1 MHKCTGFI
9 HDAPPSM
16 TPTRLPV
23 RANLSESGSAM
34 IFFDHVKIYVKAGDG
49 GNGSSHFRREKFAP
63 FGGPDGGDGGRG
75 GSIYLEATTNL
86 NTLID
91 YRYHQ
96 HFKAQPGAAGMRQ
109 KMHGAKG
116 NDDVLRVP
124 CGTIV
129 RNADTNEL
137 IADLV
142 DDGQRVMVARGG
154 RGGLGN
160 THFAT
165 STHQAPREAQKGEP
179 GEERWITLE
188 LRLIADVGLV
198 GYPNAGKSTL
208 LSVVT
213 AAQPK
218 IADYP
223 FTTLSPNLG
232 VVAIGQPGSRDEF
245 SFVLADIPGL
255 IEGAAQGVGLGH
267 EFLRHVD
274 RTRLL
279 IHVLDGASYDR
290 DPWEDFQAINREL
303 REYDERLA
311 ARPQVIAFNKMDL
324 PEAQERW
331 PELKAQ
337 AEAAGY
343 PAFAISAAAH
353 QGTDELM
360 RFTALRLNEIWQEEA
375 EQAAAQ
381 LAGDLS
387 EMHGPVLRPQPQDA
401 FTVSKENGVYV
412 VRGKRV
418 ERVVNMTDTENEES
432 MDRLQ
437 VTMEKMGVTKALED
451 AGVKVGDAVRFG
463 KVELIW
469 GE

>member
-1 MHKCTGFI
+1 MFY
-9 HDAPPSM
+9 
-16 TPTRLPV
+16 
-23 RANLSESGSAM
+23 
-34 IFFDHVKIYVKAGDG
+34 DHTKIYVKAGDG
-49 GNGSSHFRREKFAP
+49 GNGSSHFRHEKFAP
-63 FGGPDGGDGGRG
+63 RGGPDGGDGGRG
-75 GSIYLEATTNL
+75 GSVYLEATSNM

-91 YRYHQ
+91 YRYRH
-96 HFKAQPGAAGMRQ
+96 HFKAGAGGAGMRQ

-116 NDDVLRVP
+116 EDVVLRVP

-129 RNADTNEL
+129 RDADTNEL

-142 DDGQRVMVARGG
+142 EDGQRVMVARGG

-165 STHQAPREAQKGEP
+165 ATHQAPREAQKGEP

-232 VVAIGQPGSRDEF
+232 VVVVGQPGSRDEID
-245 SFVLADIPGL
+245 FVLADIPGL

-267 EFLRHVD
+267 EFLRHID

-279 IHVLDGASYDR
+279 IHMLDGASLER
-290 DPWEDFQAINREL
+290 DPWQDFQTINQEL
-303 REYDERLA
+303 REYGERLA
-311 ARPQVIAFNKMDL
+311 TRPQIVVLNKMDL

-331 PELKAQ
+331 PALKAK

-343 PAFAISAAAH
+343 PVFAISAAAH

-360 RFTALRLNEIWQEEA
+360 QYTVRRLHEIRQEEA
-375 EQAAAQ
+375 ERAA
-381 LAGDLS
+381 S
-387 EMHGPVLRPQPQDA
+387 EINTDMTGPVLRPLPDDA
-401 FTVSKENGVYV
+401 FTITKEKGVYV

-418 ERVVNMTDTENEES
+418 ERLVSMTDLENEEG

-437 VTMEKMGVTKALED
+437 VTMAKMGVTKALEE
-451 AGVKVGDAVRFG
+451 AGVKVGDVVRFG
-463 KVELIW
+463 KVELYW

>member
-1 MHKCTGFI
+1 MFY
-9 HDAPPSM
+9 
-16 TPTRLPV
+16 
-23 RANLSESGSAM
+23 
-34 IFFDHVKIYVKAGDG
+34 DHTKIYVKAGDG
-49 GNGSSHFRREKFAP
+49 GNGSSHFRHEKFAP
-63 FGGPDGGDGGRG
+63 RGGPDGGDGGRG
-75 GSIYLEATTNL
+75 GSVYLEATSNM

-91 YRYHQ
+91 YRYRH
-96 HFKAQPGAAGMRQ
+96 HFKAGAGGAGMRQ

-116 NDDVLRVP
+116 EDVVLRVP
-124 CGTIV
+124 LGTIV
-129 RNADTNEL
+129 RDADTNEL

-142 DDGQRVMVARGG
+142 EDGQRVMVARGG

-165 STHQAPREAQKGEP
+165 ATHQAPREAQKGEP

-232 VVAIGQPGSRDEF
+232 VVAVGQRGSPDETD
-245 SFVLADIPGL
+245 FVLADIPGL
-255 IEGAAQGVGLGH
+255 IEGAAQGLGLGH
-267 EFLRHVD
+267 EFLRHID

-279 IHVLDGASYDR
+279 IHMLDGASLER
-290 DPWEDFQAINREL
+290 DPWQDFQTINQEL

-311 ARPQVIAFNKMDL
+311 TRPQIVVLNKMDL

-331 PELKAQ
+331 PALKAK

-343 PAFAISAAAH
+343 PVFAISAAAH

-360 RFTALRLNEIWQEEA
+360 QYTVRRLHEIRQEEA
-375 EQAAAQ
+375 ERAA
-381 LAGDLS
+381 S
-387 EMHGPVLRPQPQDA
+387 EINTDMTGPVLRPLPDDA
-401 FTVSKENGVYV
+401 FTVTKEKGVYV

-418 ERVVNMTDTENEES
+418 GRLVSMTDLENEEG

-437 VTMEKMGVTKALED
+437 VTMAKMGVTKALEE
-451 AGVKVGDAVRFG
+451 AGVKVGDVVRFG
-463 KVELIW
+463 KVELYW

>member
-1 MHKCTGFI
+1 MFYDHTK
-9 HDAPPSM
+9 
-16 TPTRLPV
+16 
-23 RANLSESGSAM
+23 
-34 IFFDHVKIYVKAGDG
+34 IFVKAGDG
-49 GNGSSHFRREKFAP
+49 GNGSRHFRREKFAP
-63 FGGPDGGDGGRG
+63 LGGPDGGDGGRG
-75 GSIYLEATTNL
+75 GSVYLEATTNL

-91 YRYHQ
+91 YRYRQ
-96 HFKAQPGAAGMRQ
+96 HFKAGAGDPGIRQ

-116 NDDVLRVP
+116 EDIILTVP

-129 RNADTNEL
+129 RDADTNEL

-142 DDGQRVMVARGG
+142 EDGQRVMVARGG

-160 THFAT
+160 VHFAT
-165 STHQAPREAQKGEP
+165 STHQAPQEAQKGEP
-179 GEERWITLE
+179 GEERWIQLE

-213 AAQPK
+213 AAHPK

-232 VVAIGQPGSRDEF
+232 VVAVGQPASGDEF
-245 SFVLADIPGL
+245 GFVLADIPGL

-267 EFLRHVD
+267 EFLRHVR

-279 IHVLDGASYDR
+279 IHMLDGASFER
-290 DPWEDFQAINREL
+290 DPWQDFQTINQEL
-303 REYDERLA
+303 REYDEQLA
-311 ARPQVIAFNKMDL
+311 SRPQIVVLNKMDL

-331 PELKAQ
+331 PALHAH
-337 AEAAGY
+337 AEKAGY
-343 PAFAISAAAH
+343 PVFAISAASH
-353 QGTDELM
+353 EGTHELM
-360 RFTALRLNEIWQEEA
+360 QFTAKRLQEEIESTSVA
-375 EQAAAQ
+375 VNTETP
-381 LAGDLS
+381 DTI
-387 EMHGPVLRPQPQDA
+387 LRPQPEDA
-401 FTVSKENGVYV
+401 FAVSKEEGIYV

-418 ERVVNMTDTENEES
+418 ERAVSMTDLENEEG

-437 VTMEKMGVTKALED
+437 VTLRRMGVTKALEE
-451 AGVKVGDAVRFG
+451 AGVQVGDIVRFG
-463 KVELIW
+463 KVELYW

>member
-1 MHKCTGFI
+1 MFY
-9 HDAPPSM
+9 
-16 TPTRLPV
+16 
-23 RANLSESGSAM
+23 
-34 IFFDHVKIYVKAGDG
+34 DHTKIYVKAGDG
-49 GNGSSHFRREKFAP
+49 GNGSSHFRHEKFAP
-63 FGGPDGGDGGRG
+63 RGGPDGGDGGRG
-75 GSIYLEATTNL
+75 GSVYLEATSNM

-91 YRYHQ
+91 YRYRH
-96 HFKAQPGAAGMRQ
+96 HFKAGAGGAGMRQ

-116 NDDVLRVP
+116 EDVVLRVP

-129 RNADTNEL
+129 RDADTNEL

-142 DDGQRVMVARGG
+142 EDGQRVMVARGG

-165 STHQAPREAQKGEP
+165 ATHQAPREAQKGEP

-232 VVAIGQPGSRDEF
+232 VVVVGQPGSRDEID
-245 SFVLADIPGL
+245 FVLADIPGL

-267 EFLRHVD
+267 EFLRHID

-279 IHVLDGASYDR
+279 IHMLDGASLER
-290 DPWEDFQAINREL
+290 DPWQDFQTINQEL
-303 REYDERLA
+303 REYGERLA
-311 ARPQVIAFNKMDL
+311 TRPQIVVLNKMDL

-331 PELKAQ
+331 PALKAK

-343 PAFAISAAAH
+343 PVFAISAAAH

-360 RFTALRLNEIWQEEA
+360 QYTVRRLHEIRQEEA
-375 EQAAAQ
+375 ERAA
-381 LAGDLS
+381 S
-387 EMHGPVLRPQPQDA
+387 EINTDMTGPVLRPLPDDA
-401 FTVSKENGVYV
+401 FTVTKEKGVYV

-418 ERVVNMTDTENEES
+418 ERLVSMTDLENEEG

-437 VTMEKMGVTKALED
+437 VTMAKMGVTKALEE
-451 AGVKVGDAVRFG
+451 AGVKVGDVVRFG
-463 KVELIW
+463 KVELYW

>member
-1 MHKCTGFI
+1 MFY
-9 HDAPPSM
+9 
-16 TPTRLPV
+16 
-23 RANLSESGSAM
+23 
-34 IFFDHVKIYVKAGDG
+34 DHTKIYVKAGDG
-49 GNGSSHFRREKFAP
+49 GNGSSHFRHEKFAP
-63 FGGPDGGDGGRG
+63 RGGPDGGDGGRG
-75 GSIYLEATTNL
+75 GSVYLEATSNM

-91 YRYHQ
+91 YRYRH
-96 HFKAQPGAAGMRQ
+96 HFKAGAGGAGMRQ

-116 NDDVLRVP
+116 EDVVLRVP
-124 CGTIV
+124 LGTIV
-129 RNADTNEL
+129 RDADTNEL

-142 DDGQRVMVARGG
+142 EDGQRVMVARGG

-165 STHQAPREAQKGEP
+165 ATHQAPREAQKGEP

-232 VVAIGQPGSRDEF
+232 VVVVGQPGSRDEID
-245 SFVLADIPGL
+245 FVLADIPGL

-267 EFLRHVD
+267 EFLRHID

-279 IHVLDGASYDR
+279 IHMLDGASLER
-290 DPWEDFQAINREL
+290 DPWQDFQTINQEL

-311 ARPQVIAFNKMDL
+311 TRPQIVVLNKMDL

-331 PELKAQ
+331 PALKAK

-343 PAFAISAAAH
+343 PVFAISAAAH

-360 RFTALRLNEIWQEEA
+360 QYTVRRLHEIRQEEA
-375 EQAAAQ
+375 ERAA
-381 LAGDLS
+381 S
-387 EMHGPVLRPQPQDA
+387 EINTDMTGPVLRPLPDDA
-401 FTVSKENGVYV
+401 FTVTKEKGVYV

-418 ERVVNMTDTENEES
+418 ERLVSMTDLENEEG

-437 VTMEKMGVTKALED
+437 VTMAKMGVTKALEE
-451 AGVKVGDAVRFG
+451 AGVKVGDVVRFG
-463 KVELIW
+463 KVELYW

>member
-1 MHKCTGFI
+1 MFY
-9 HDAPPSM
+9 
-16 TPTRLPV
+16 
-23 RANLSESGSAM
+23 
-34 IFFDHVKIYVKAGDG
+34 DHTKIYVKAGDG
-49 GNGSSHFRREKFAP
+49 GNGSSHFRHEKFAP
-63 FGGPDGGDGGRG
+63 RGGPDGGDGGRG
-75 GSIYLEATTNL
+75 GSVYLEATSNM

-91 YRYHQ
+91 YRYRH
-96 HFKAQPGAAGMRQ
+96 HFKAGAGGAGMRQ

-116 NDDVLRVP
+116 EDVVLRVP

-129 RNADTNEL
+129 RDADTNEL

-142 DDGQRVMVARGG
+142 EDGQRVMVARGG

-165 STHQAPREAQKGEP
+165 ATHQAPREAQKGEP

-232 VVAIGQPGSRDEF
+232 VVVVGQPGSRDEID
-245 SFVLADIPGL
+245 FVLADIPGL

-267 EFLRHVD
+267 EFLRHID

-279 IHVLDGASYDR
+279 IHMLDGASLER
-290 DPWEDFQAINREL
+290 DPWQDFQTINQEL
-303 REYDERLA
+303 REYGERLA
-311 ARPQVIAFNKMDL
+311 TRPQIVVLNKMDL

-331 PELKAQ
+331 PALKAK

-343 PAFAISAAAH
+343 PVFAISAAAH

-360 RFTALRLNEIWQEEA
+360 QYTVRRLHEIRQEEA
-375 EQAAAQ
+375 ERAA
-381 LAGDLS
+381 S
-387 EMHGPVLRPQPQDA
+387 EINTDMSGPVLRPLPDDA
-401 FTVSKENGVYV
+401 FTVTKEKGVYV

-418 ERVVNMTDTENEES
+418 GRLVSMTDLENEEG

-437 VTMEKMGVTKALED
+437 VTMAKMGVTKALEE
-451 AGVKVGDAVRFG
+451 AGVKVGDVVRFG
-463 KVELIW
+463 KVELYW

>member
-1 MHKCTGFI
+1 MFY
-9 HDAPPSM
+9 
-16 TPTRLPV
+16 
-23 RANLSESGSAM
+23 
-34 IFFDHVKIYVKAGDG
+34 DHTKIYVKAGDG
-49 GNGSSHFRREKFAP
+49 GNGSSHFRHEKFAP
-63 FGGPDGGDGGRG
+63 RGGPDGGDGGRG
-75 GSIYLEATTNL
+75 GSVYLEATSNM

-91 YRYHQ
+91 YRYRH
-96 HFKAQPGAAGMRQ
+96 HFKAGAGGAGMRQ

-116 NDDVLRVP
+116 EDVVLRVP
-124 CGTIV
+124 LGTIV
-129 RNADTNEL
+129 RDADTNEL

-142 DDGQRVMVARGG
+142 EDGQRVMVARGG

-165 STHQAPREAQKGEP
+165 ATHQAPREAQKGEP

-232 VVAIGQPGSRDEF
+232 VVVVGQPGSRDEID
-245 SFVLADIPGL
+245 FVLADIPGL

-267 EFLRHVD
+267 EFLRHID

-279 IHVLDGASYDR
+279 IHMLDGASLER
-290 DPWEDFQAINREL
+290 DPWQDFQTINQEL

-311 ARPQVIAFNKMDL
+311 TRPQIVVLNKMDL

-331 PELKAQ
+331 PALKAK

-343 PAFAISAAAH
+343 PVFAISAAAH

-360 RFTALRLNEIWQEEA
+360 QYTVRRLHEIRQEEA
-375 EQAAAQ
+375 ERAA
-381 LAGDLS
+381 S
-387 EMHGPVLRPQPQDA
+387 EINTDMTGPVLRPLPDDA
-401 FTVSKENGVYV
+401 FTVTKEKGVYV

-418 ERVVNMTDTENEES
+418 GRLVSMTDLENEEG

-437 VTMEKMGVTKALED
+437 VTMAKMGVTKALEE
-451 AGVKVGDAVRFG
+451 AGVKVGDVVRFG
-463 KVELIW
+463 KVELYW

>member
-1 MHKCTGFI
+1 MFY
-9 HDAPPSM
+9 
-16 TPTRLPV
+16 
-23 RANLSESGSAM
+23 
-34 IFFDHVKIYVKAGDG
+34 DHTKIYVKAGNGGDG
-49 GNGSSHFRREKFAP
+49 SIHFRREKFVP

-75 GSIYLEATTNL
+75 GSVYIEATSNL

-91 YRYHQ
+91 YRYRQ
-96 HFKAQPGAAGMRQ
+96 HFKASSGVAGARQ

-116 NDDVLRVP
+116 EDVTLLVP
-124 CGTIV
+124 CGTVI
-129 RNADTNEL
+129 RDAETNEL

-142 DDGQRVMVARGG
+142 DEGQLVMVARGG

-160 THFAT
+160 VHFAT
-165 STHQAPREAQKGEP
+165 ATHQAPREAQRGEP
-179 GEERWITLE
+179 GEERWLLLE
-188 LRLIADVGLV
+188 LRLVADVGLV

-213 AAQPK
+213 AAAPK

-232 VVAIGQPGSRDEF
+232 VVTIGQPGSGDEL

-267 EFLRHVD
+267 EFLRHIQ

-279 IHVLDGASYDR
+279 IHLLDGAAFESDL
-290 DPWEDFQAINREL
+290 WQNFQAINQEL

-311 ARPQVIAFNKMDL
+311 TRPQIVVLNKMDL

-331 PELKAQ
+331 PALKAKV
-337 AEAAGY
+337 EAAGY
-343 PAFAISAAAH
+343 PAFAISAVTH
-353 QGTDELM
+353 QGTSELM
-360 RFTALRLNEIWQEEA
+360 QYAAQRLQEIQREEA
-375 EQAAAQ
+375 ERAASQAIS
-381 LAGDLS
+381 DV
-387 EMHGPVLRPQPQDA
+387 EGPVLRPKPEDA
-401 FTVSKENGVYV
+401 FSITREKGVYI

-418 ERVVNMTDTENEES
+418 ERTVSMTNLESEES

-437 VTMEKMGVTKALED
+437 VTLAKMGVTRALEE
-451 AGVKVGDAVRFG
+451 AGVKVGDKVHFG
-463 KVELIW
+463 KVELVW

>member
-1 MHKCTGFI
+1 MFY
-9 HDAPPSM
+9 
-16 TPTRLPV
+16 
-23 RANLSESGSAM
+23 
-34 IFFDHVKIYVKAGDG
+34 DHTKIYVKAGAG
-49 GNGSSHFRREKFAP
+49 GNGSIHFRREKFTP
-63 FGGPDGGDGGRG
+63 YGGPDGGDGGRG
-75 GSIYLEATTNL
+75 GSVYMEANSNL

-96 HFKAQPGAAGMRQ
+96 HFKATPGGAGARQ

-116 NDDVLRVP
+116 EDIVLKVP
-124 CGTIV
+124 RGTII
-129 RNADTNEL
+129 RDAYTHEL

-142 DDGQRVMVARGG
+142 DEGQRVMVARGG

-160 THFAT
+160 VHFAT
-165 STHQAPREAQKGEP
+165 ATHQAPREAQNGEP
-179 GEERWITLE
+179 GEERWLSLE

-213 AAQPK
+213 AAEPK

-232 VVAIGQPGSRDEF
+232 VVAVGQPGSGDEF

-267 EFLRHVD
+267 EFLRHVQ

-279 IHVLDGASYDR
+279 IHMLDGASFER
-290 DPWEDFQAINREL
+290 DPWQDFEAINREL
-303 REYDERLA
+303 REYDEHLA
-311 ARPQVIAFNKMDL
+311 TRPQIIALNKIDL

-331 PELKAQ
+331 PALKAQ

-343 PAFAISAAAH
+343 PAFAISAVTH
-353 QGTDELM
+353 QGVDELIQ
-360 RFTALRLNEIWQEEA
+360 FTARRLEEIQREEA

-381 LAGDLS
+381 SIPDMEGT
-387 EMHGPVLRPQPQDA
+387 VLRPQPEDA
-401 FTVSKENGVYV
+401 FTVTKEQGVYV

-418 ERVVNMTDTENEES
+418 ERAVSMSNQESEES

-437 VTMEKMGVTKALED
+437 VTLAKMSVTRALED
-451 AGVKVGDAVRFG
+451 AGVKVGDRVRFG
-463 KVELIW
+463 KVELYW

>member
-1 MHKCTGFI
+1 MFY
-9 HDAPPSM
+9 
-16 TPTRLPV
+16 
-23 RANLSESGSAM
+23 
-34 IFFDHVKIYVKAGDG
+34 DHTKIYVKAGDG
-49 GNGSSHFRREKFAP
+49 GNGSIHFRREKFVP

-75 GSIYLEATTNL
+75 GSIYMEASCNL

-91 YRYHQ
+91 YRYRQ
-96 HFKAQPGAAGMRQ
+96 HFKATSGGAGARQ
-109 KMHGAKG
+109 KKHGNKG
-116 NDDVLRVP
+116 EDLILTVP
-124 CGTIV
+124 CGTVI
-129 RNADTNEL
+129 RDAESGQL

-142 DDGQRVMVARGG
+142 DGGQRVMVARGG

-160 THFAT
+160 VHFAT
-165 STHQAPREAQKGEP
+165 ATHQAPREAQKGEP
-179 GEERWITLE
+179 GEERWLSLE

-213 AAQPK
+213 AAEPK

-232 VVAIGQPGSRDEF
+232 VVTIGQPGSGDEY

-267 EFLRHVD
+267 EFLRHVQ

-279 IHVLDGASYDR
+279 LHILDGAAYER
-290 DPWEDFQAINREL
+290 DPWQDFQAINQEL
-303 REYDERLA
+303 REYDEHLA
-311 ARPQVIAFNKMDL
+311 TLPQIVVLNKMDL

-331 PELKAQ
+331 PALKAK

-343 PAFAISAAAH
+343 PAFAISAVAH
-353 QGTDELM
+353 QGTDELVQY
-360 RFTALRLNEIWQEEA
+360 TARRLQEIQQEEA
-375 EQAAAQ
+375 ERRAAQ
-381 LAGDLS
+381 TIS
-387 EMHGPVLRPQPQDA
+387 EMESPVLRPQPEDA
-401 FTVSKENGVYV
+401 FSITKESGVYV

-418 ERVVNMTDTENEES
+418 ERAVNMTNLESEEG
-432 MDRLQ
+432 MARLQ
-437 VTMEKMGVTKALED
+437 VTLARMGVTRALEE
-451 AGVKVGDAVRFG
+451 AGVEVGDRVRFG

>member
-1 MHKCTGFI
+1 M
-9 HDAPPSM
+9 
-16 TPTRLPV
+16 L
-23 RANLSESGSAM
+23 
-34 IFFDHVKIYVKAGDG
+34 FDHTKIYVKAGDG
-49 GNGSSHFRREKFAP
+49 GNGSMHFRREKFAP

-75 GSIYLEATTNL
+75 GSVYFEATTNL

-91 YRYHQ
+91 YRYRH
-96 HFKAQPGAAGMRQ
+96 HFKAESGGDGARQ

-116 NDDVLRVP
+116 QDVVLTVP
-124 CGTIV
+124 CGTII
-129 RNADTNEL
+129 RNADTNE
-137 IADLV
+137 IVADLV
-142 DDGQRVMVARGG
+142 EQGQRVMVARGG

-160 THFAT
+160 VHFAT
-165 STHQAPREAQKGEP
+165 ATHRTPKEAQKGEP
-179 GEERWITLE
+179 GEELWVTLE

-213 AAQPK
+213 AARPK
-218 IADYP
+218 IANYP
-223 FTTLSPNLG
+223 FTTLAPNLG
-232 VVAIGQPGSRDEF
+232 VVEVGQPRSGDGY

-267 EFLRHVD
+267 EFLRHVQ

-279 IHVLDGASYDR
+279 IHVIDGAAPER

-303 REYDERLA
+303 REYDEILVT
-311 ARPQVIAFNKMDL
+311 RPQLVVLNKMDL

-331 PELKAQ
+331 QELKAQ
-337 AEAAGY
+337 IEEAGY
-343 PAFAISAAAH
+343 TAFAISAATH

-360 RFTALRLNEIWQEEA
+360 QYAARRLQEIYKEEA
-375 EQAAAQ
+375 EKAAAQ
-381 LAGDLS
+381 SDLALQ
-387 EMHGPVLRPQPQDA
+387 GPVLRPEPDDA
-401 FTVSKENGVYV
+401 FSVSKDHGVYV

-418 ERVVNMTDTENEES
+418 ERAVSMTNQESEES

-437 VTMEKMGVTKALED
+437 LTLEKMGVTKALEN
-451 AGVKVGDAVRFG
+451 AGVKVGDIVRFG
-463 KVELIW
+463 KVELYW

>member
-1 MHKCTGFI
+1 MFY
-9 HDAPPSM
+9 
-16 TPTRLPV
+16 
-23 RANLSESGSAM
+23 
-34 IFFDHVKIYVKAGDG
+34 DHTKIYVKAGDG

-63 FGGPDGGDGGRG
+63 RGGPDGGDGGRG
-75 GSIYLEATTNL
+75 GSIYLDATRNM

-91 YRYHQ
+91 YRYRH
-96 HFKAQPGAAGMRQ
+96 HFKAGAGGAGMRQ

-116 NDDVLRVP
+116 ADVVLRVP
-124 CGTIV
+124 CGTVV
-129 RNADTNEL
+129 RDADTNEL

-142 DDGQRVMVARGG
+142 EDGQRVMVARGG

-165 STHQAPREAQKGEP
+165 ATHQAPREAQKGEP
-179 GEERWITLE
+179 GEERWVTLE
-188 LRLIADVGLV
+188 LRLIADIGLV

-223 FTTLSPNLG
+223 FTPLSPNLG
-232 VVAIGQPGSRDEF
+232 VVLVGQAGSRDETD
-245 SFVLADIPGL
+245 FVLADIPGL

-267 EFLRHVD
+267 EFLRHID

-279 IHVLDGASYDR
+279 LHILDGASFER
-290 DPWEDFQAINREL
+290 DPWQDFQTINQEL

-311 ARPQVIAFNKMDL
+311 SRPQIVVLNKMDL

-331 PELKAQ
+331 PALKAK

-343 PAFAISAAAH
+343 AVFAISAAAH

-360 RFTALRLNEIWQEEA
+360 QYSARRLQEIRQEEA
-375 EQAAAQ
+375 EKAANEINTDMA
-381 LAGDLS
+381 
-387 EMHGPVLRPQPQDA
+387 GPVLRPLPDDA
-401 FTVSKENGVYV
+401 FTVTKEKGVYV
-412 VRGKRV
+412 VHGKRV
-418 ERVVNMTDTENEES
+418 ERLVNMTDLENEEG

-437 VTMEKMGVTKALED
+437 VMLAKMGVTKALED
-451 AGVKVGDAVRFG
+451 AGVKVGDVVRFS
-463 KVELIW
+463 KIELYW